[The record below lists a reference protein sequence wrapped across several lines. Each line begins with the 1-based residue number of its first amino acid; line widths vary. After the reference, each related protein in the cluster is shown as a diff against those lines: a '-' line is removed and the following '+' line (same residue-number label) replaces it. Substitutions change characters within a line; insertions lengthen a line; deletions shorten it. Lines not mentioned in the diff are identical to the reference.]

1 MELMLIPILKGLR
14 IGKITVQL
22 HEAQEFILYND
33 IHLITRK
40 VAYAEY
46 NIPDSI
52 QTLGEDQDGFH
63 LQERLTL
70 PRTLKRCVQD
80 VHCKGIKVRHK
91 LVFNVQLHNPDGHL
105 SEVHPLVGIFF
116 QGAMLIPI
124 ASSLIAGL
132 SLYISPSSYW

>member
-1 MELMLIPILKGLR
+1 MELVLIPILKGLR

-46 NIPDSI
+46 NIPDSF

-63 LQERLTL
+63 LHERLTL
-70 PRTLKRCVQD
+70 PRALKRCVQD

-105 SEVHPLVGIFF
+105 SEVLP
-116 QGAMLIPI
+116 P
-124 ASSLIAGL
+124 
-132 SLYISPSSYW
+132 